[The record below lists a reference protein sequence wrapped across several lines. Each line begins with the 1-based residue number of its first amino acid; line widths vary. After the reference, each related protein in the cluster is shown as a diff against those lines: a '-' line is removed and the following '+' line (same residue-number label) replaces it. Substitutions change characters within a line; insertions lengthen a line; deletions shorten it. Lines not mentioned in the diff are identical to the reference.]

1 MTAPN
6 KETEDD
12 YYCVSLPQ
20 SEWLHIDRWLGDNVS
35 LTSIVLTE
43 LNKIKKTYEK
53 GRRKTIQTGIASID
67 AMVGGLCPGEVL
79 YIGSTE
85 EKYNFAVGLNIL
97 HSVGIKGNTKVLV
110 FNSGRGQ
117 YAYARGL
124 ISLCTGVDE
133 GKLQNGQSLS
143 EEEIEEVEETVSELQ
158 FSNVSIVSTPNI
170 YIEDICEEIE
180 RLQETERPDLVL
192 IDNLSFL
199 TARQQ
204 YADCR
209 EEHRKI
215 AEKLWSLAKD
225 TRIPIV
231 LIGPLSKG
239 RKKMNNY
246 RPSAA
251 DLPAEGIL
259 KFFDKV
265 VTVHSSRERQDVINI
280 TTIKN
285 PDGLYGYRKIEYDP
299 NCNKLT
305 EIINQNEETTFYQ
318 IAEDNI

>member
-97 HSVGIKGNTKVLV
+97 HAVGIKGNTKVLV

-158 FSNVSIVSTPNI
+158 FSNVSIVSAPNI

-204 YADCR
+204 YADRR
-209 EEHRKI
+209 EERLKI
-215 AEKLWSLAKD
+215 TEEIWKLAKD

-231 LIGPLSKG
+231 FTGPIFKTREITDG
-239 RKKMNNY
+239 Y
-246 RPSAA
+246 WPTAA
-251 DLPAEGIL
+251 DMPIENMLNS
-259 KFFDKV
+259 FDKV
-265 VTVHSSRERQDVINI
+265 VMAHRNGKRQDVINI
-280 TTIKN
+280 TAIKN
-285 PDGLYGYRKIEYDP
+285 PDGTYGYRKIEYDP
-299 NCNKLT
+299 ACNKLT
-305 EIINQNEETTFYQ
+305 ELLVQENV
-318 IAEDNI
+318 D

>member
-12 YYCVSLPQ
+12 YYRVSLPQ

-67 AMVGGLCPGEVL
+67 AMIGGLYPGELL

-97 HSVGIKGNTKVLV
+97 YAMGIKGNTKVLV

-124 ISLCTGVDE
+124 ISLCSNVE
-133 GKLQNGQSLS
+133 ESKLQNSQSLS
-143 EEEIEEVEETVSELQ
+143 EEELEQVEEAVNELRL
-158 FSNVSIVSTPNI
+158 SNVSIISTPNI
-170 YIEDICEEIE
+170 YVEDICEEIE
-180 RLQETERPDLVL
+180 RLKEAELPDLVL

-215 AEKLWSLAKD
+215 AEKLWTLAKD
-225 TRIPIV
+225 TRIPIA
-231 LIGPLSKG
+231 LLGPLSKG
-239 RKKMNNY
+239 RRKMNDY

-259 KFFDKV
+259 KSFDKI
-265 VTVHSSRERQDVINI
+265 VTVHSGRERQDFINI
-280 TTIKN
+280 TAIKN
-285 PDGLYGYRKIEYDP
+285 PDSTYGYRKIEYDP

>member
-6 KETEDD
+6 KEAEDD
-12 YYCVSLPQ
+12 YYRVSLPQ
-20 SEWLHIDRWLGDNVS
+20 SELLHIDRWLGDNVS

-53 GRRKTIQTGIASID
+53 GHRKTIQTGIASID
-67 AMVGGLCPGEVL
+67 AMVGGLYPGEVL

-85 EKYNFAVGLNIL
+85 ENLNFAIGLNIIEKL
-97 HSVGIKGNTKVLV
+97 GTHDGAKIVV

-124 ISLCTGVDE
+124 ISLCSNVE
-133 GKLQNGQSLS
+133 ESRLQNSQSLS
-143 EEEIEEVEETVSELQ
+143 EDELDQVEEAVSALQ
-158 FSNVSIVSTPNI
+158 FSNISIISTPNI
-170 YIEDICEEIE
+170 YAEDICEEIKKA
-180 RLQETERPDLVL
+180 QDTDRPDFVL

-199 TARQQ
+199 TTQMQ
-204 YADCR
+204 CVDHQ

-231 LIGPLSKG
+231 LTGPLSKG
-239 RKKMNNY
+239 RRKMNDY
-246 RPSAA
+246 RPSSA
-251 DLPAEGIL
+251 DLPTEGML
-259 KFFDKV
+259 KFFDKIV
-265 VTVHSSRERQDVINI
+265 MVHSCRNRQDVINI

-285 PDGLYGYRKIEYDP
+285 PDGTYGYRAIKYDP
-299 NCNKLT
+299 DCNKLT
-305 EIINQNEETTFYQ
+305 EIINQNE
-318 IAEDNI
+318 

>member
-12 YYCVSLPQ
+12 YYCVSLPP

-124 ISLCTGVDE
+124 ISLCSNVE
-133 GKLQNGQSLS
+133 ESKLQNSHSLS
-143 EEEIEEVEETVSELQ
+143 EEELEQVEEAVSELQ
-158 FSNVSIVSTPNI
+158 LSDVSIISTPNI
-170 YIEDICEEIE
+170 YVEDICEKIKKV
-180 RLQETERPDLVL
+180 QNTDHPDFVL

-199 TARQQ
+199 TMQVQ
-204 YADCR
+204 CADR
-209 EEHRKI
+209 RDEQRKI
-215 AEKLWSLAKD
+215 AKKLWSLAKD

-231 LIGPLSKG
+231 LTGPISKD
-239 RKKMNNY
+239 RRKMNDY
-246 RPSAA
+246 RPCAA
-251 DLPAEGIL
+251 DMPAERIL
-259 KFFDKV
+259 NFFDKI

-285 PDGLYGYRKIEYDP
+285 PDGTYGYRKIEYNPDS
-299 NCNKLT
+299 NKLT
-305 EIINQNEETTFYQ
+305 ELLDQ
-318 IAEDNI
+318 EDVD